1 MTLSAGG
8 LRLIRH
14 DVIFLGDTP
23 MARILALGLASALV
37 ALVGCEATQ
46 PKLGTD
52 SAKTAATGSAGGAAA
67 QNVNAKLGRCDKPSG
82 TIALVEDTGLDWY
95 RAYLDKY
102 RLGSTTPVLRLLIQQ
117 SNCFIVVERGRA
129 MANMQQERALQNSG
143 EMRQNSNF
151 GKGQMVAADY
161 SLTPEVLISARGT
174 SGLGAALGGFGG
186 RLGVLGA
193 VAGGIQTNESA
204 VMLTLVDNRSG
215 VQVAAAEGSSS
226 NTDFN
231 LGAVL
236 IGSSGFGG
244 AGGYT
249 NTPQGKVVSAA
260 FTDAYNNIINAVK
273 NYSPQS
279 MGDRGM
285 GTGGRLA
292 VEGASQPN
300 GAPVAASAAAAPPPA
315 VVPTNYTISMRDAQ
329 VKLNSLSYNVGAP
342 DGQLGRNTVAQLR
355 NFQRDRRIAVTGQ
368 LDQATMN
375 ELAK

>member
-1 MTLSAGG
+1 MS
-8 LRLIRH
+8 
-14 DVIFLGDTP
+14 
-23 MARILALGLASALV
+23 RILALGLASALV

-52 SAKTAATGSAGGAAA
+52 SAKTAATGSTGGAAA
-67 QNVNAKLGRCDKPSG
+67 QNVNAKLGRCDKPAG

-236 IGSSGFGG
+236 VGSSGFGG

-249 NTPQGKVVSAA
+249 STPQGKVVTAA
-260 FTDAYNNIINAVK
+260 FTDAYNNIIGAVK

-300 GAPVAASAAAAPPPA
+300 GASVQASQAAGPQGANA
-315 VVPTNYTISMRDAQ
+315 NISVRDAQ
-329 VKLNSLSYNVGAP
+329 VKLNQLSYNVGAP
-342 DGQLGRNTVAQLR
+342 DGQMGKNTVAQIR
-355 NFQRDRRIAVTGQ
+355 AFQRDRRLSISGQ

>member
-1 MTLSAGG
+1 MTLCWLA
-8 LRLIRH
+8 LRLNRYNDKFSGETH
-14 DVIFLGDTP
+14 
-23 MARILALGLASALV
+23 MSRILALSLASALI
-37 ALVGCEATQ
+37 ALVGCDATQ
-46 PKLGTD
+46 PKIGSD

-67 QNVNAKLGRCDKPSG
+67 QNVNAKLGRCDKPAG
-82 TIALVEDTGLDWY
+82 TIALVEDTSLDWY

-236 IGSSGFGG
+236 VGSSGFGG

-249 NTPQGKVVSAA
+249 STPQGKVVTAA
-260 FTDAYNNIINAVK
+260 FTDAYNNIIGAVK

-285 GTGGRLA
+285 GTGGRLT
-292 VEGASQPN
+292 VEGGSQQQGASVQSSQAAGPQ
-300 GAPVAASAAAAPPPA
+300 GANANMSV
-315 VVPTNYTISMRDAQ
+315 RDAQ
-329 VKLNSLSYNVGAP
+329 IKLNQLSYNVGTP
-342 DGQLGRNTVAQLR
+342 DGQLGKNTVAQIR
-355 NFQRDRRIAVTGQ
+355 SFQRDRRLTVNGQ

>member
-1 MTLSAGG
+1 MS
-8 LRLIRH
+8 
-14 DVIFLGDTP
+14 
-23 MARILALGLASALV
+23 RILALGLASVVV
-37 ALVGCEATQ
+37 ALVGCEASQ
-46 PKLGTD
+46 PKVGSD
-52 SAKTAATGSAGGAAA
+52 QARTAATGSAGGAAA
-67 QNVNAKLGRCDKPSG
+67 QNVNSKLGRCDRPAG
-82 TIALVEDTGLDWY
+82 TIALVEDTSLDWY
-95 RAYLDKY
+95 RAYMDKY
-102 RLGSTTPVLRLLIQQ
+102 RLGSTSPVLRLLIQQ

-161 SLTPEVLISARGT
+161 SLTPEVLMSARGT

-186 RLGVLGA
+186 RLGALGA
-193 VAGGIQTNESA
+193 IAGGIQTNEAA

-236 IGSSGFGG
+236 VGSSGFGG

-249 NTPQGKVVSAA
+249 NTPQGKVVTAA
-260 FTDAYNNIINAVK
+260 FTDAYNNIITAVR
-273 NYSPQS
+273 NYAPQS

-285 GTGGRLA
+285 GTGGRLT
-292 VEGASQPN
+292 VEGSSQQQGASVQASQAA
-300 GAPVAASAAAAPPPA
+300 GASSNPAANANMS
-315 VVPTNYTISMRDAQ
+315 VRDAQ
-329 VKLNSLSYNVGAP
+329 IKLNSLGYNVGAP
-342 DGQLGRNTVAQLR
+342 DGQLGRATLAGIR
-355 NFQRDRRIAVTGQ
+355 AFQRDRRLTISGQ
-368 LDQATMN
+368 LDQNTMN

>member
-1 MTLSAGG
+1 MSRIFALTLAAAA
-8 LRLIRH
+8 I
-14 DVIFLGDTP
+14 
-23 MARILALGLASALV
+23 ALA
-37 ALVGCEATQ
+37 GCEATQ
-46 PKLGTD
+46 PKIGSD

-67 QNVNAKLGRCDKPSG
+67 QNVNAKLGRCDRPAG
-82 TIALVEDTGLDWY
+82 TIALVEDTSLDWY
-95 RAYLDKY
+95 RAYMDKY
-102 RLGSTTPVLRLLIQQ
+102 RLGSTSPVLRLLIQQ

-161 SLTPEVLISARGT
+161 SLTPEVLMSARGT

-193 VAGGIQTNESA
+193 VAGGIQTNEAA

-236 IGSSGFGG
+236 VGSSGFGG

-249 NTPQGKVVSAA
+249 NTPQGKVVTAA
-260 FTDAYNNIINAVK
+260 FTDAYNNIINAVR

-285 GTGGRLA
+285 GTGGRLT
-292 VEGASQPN
+292 VEGSSQQQGASVQASQ
-300 GAPVAASAAAAPPPA
+300 AAGPSSNPAANANMS
-315 VVPTNYTISMRDAQ
+315 VRDAQ
-329 VKLNSLSYNVGAP
+329 NKLNALGYKVGAA
-342 DGQLGRNTVAQLR
+342 DGQLGRGTVAQIR
-355 NFQRDRRIAVTGQ
+355 AFQRDRRLTVNGQ

>member
-1 MTLSAGG
+1 MS
-8 LRLIRH
+8 
-14 DVIFLGDTP
+14 P
-23 MARILALGLASALV
+23 ILALGLASALV

-67 QNVNAKLGRCDKPSG
+67 QNVNAKLGRCDKPAG
-82 TIALVEDTGLDWY
+82 TLALVEDTSLDWY

-174 SGLGAALGGFGG
+174 SGLGSALGGFGG

-236 IGSSGFGG
+236 VGSSGFGG

-249 NTPQGKVVSAA
+249 STPQGKVVTAA
-260 FTDAYNNIINAVK
+260 FTDAYNNIIGAVK

-292 VEGASQPN
+292 VEGASQQQ
-300 GAPVAASAAAAPPPA
+300 GASVQASQAAGPSSNPAANANMS
-315 VVPTNYTISMRDAQ
+315 VRDAQ
-329 VKLNSLSYNVGAP
+329 IKLNQLSYNVGAP
-342 DGQLGRNTVAQLR
+342 DGQLGRNTVAQIR
-355 NFQRDRRIAVTGQ
+355 AFQRDRRLTVNGQ

>member
-1 MTLSAGG
+1 MS
-8 LRLIRH
+8 R
-14 DVIFLGDTP
+14 IF
-23 MARILALGLASALV
+23 AFSLV
-37 ALVGCEATQ
+37 AVAVVLAGCEASQ
-46 PKLGTD
+46 PKVGSD
-52 SAKTAATGSAGGAAA
+52 QARTAATGSAGGAAA
-67 QNVNAKLGRCDKPSG
+67 QNVNAKLGRCDRPAG
-82 TIALVEDTGLDWY
+82 TIALVEDTSLDWY
-95 RAYLDKY
+95 RAYMDKY
-102 RLGSTTPVLRLLIQQ
+102 RLGSTSPVLRLLIQQ

-129 MANMQQERALQNSG
+129 MANMQQERALQQSG

-161 SLTPEVLISARGT
+161 SLTPEVLMSARGT

-193 VAGGIQTNESA
+193 VAGGIQTNEAA

-236 IGSSGFGG
+236 VGSSGFGG

-249 NTPQGKVVSAA
+249 NTPQGKVVTAA
-260 FTDAYNNIINAVK
+260 FTDAYNNIITAVR

-285 GTGGRLA
+285 GTGGRLT
-292 VEGASQPN
+292 VEGSSQQQGASVQASQ
-300 GAPVAASAAAAPPPA
+300 AAGPSSNPA
-315 VVPTNYTISMRDAQ
+315 QNANLSVRDVQ
-329 VKLNSLSYNVGAP
+329 VKLNQLGYNVGAP
-342 DGQLGRNTVAQLR
+342 DGQLGRATVAGIR
-355 NFQRDRRIAVTGQ
+355 AFQRDRRLTISGQ

>member
-1 MTLSAGG
+1 MMS
-8 LRLIRH
+8 
-14 DVIFLGDTP
+14 
-23 MARILALGLASALV
+23 RILTMSLVAAAV
-37 ALVGCEATQ
+37 ALVGCEASA
-46 PKLGTD
+46 PKMGSE
-52 SAKTAATGSAGGAAA
+52 SAKTTATGSAGGASA
-67 QNVNAKLGRCDKPSG
+67 QNVNAKLGRCDRPAG
-82 TIALVEDTGLDWY
+82 TVALVEDSSLDWY
-95 RAYLDKY
+95 RAYYEKY

-143 EMRQNSNF
+143 ELRNNSNF
-151 GKGQMVAADY
+151 GKGQMVSADY
-161 SLTPEVLISARGT
+161 SLTPEVLMSARGT
-174 SGLGAALGGFGG
+174 SGLGGALGGLG
-186 RLGVLGA
+186 RRAGIIGA
-193 VAGGIQTNESA
+193 IAGGISTNEAA

-231 LGAVL
+231 LGAV
-236 IGSSGFGG
+236 IVGSSGFGG

-249 NTPQGKVVSAA
+249 NTPQGKVVTAA
-260 FTDAYNNIINAVK
+260 FTDAYNNIIGAVK

-292 VEGASQPN
+292 VEGASQPQ
-300 GAPVAASAAAAPPPA
+300 GAPVATSQAAGAGPA
-315 VVPTNYTISMRDAQ
+315 VSMSVRDAQ
-329 VKLNSLSYNVGAP
+329 NKLNQLGYNVGAP
-342 DGQLGRNTVAQLR
+342 DGQMGRNTVAQLR
-355 NFQRDRRIAVTGQ
+355 AFQRDRRLSINGQ

>member
-1 MTLSAGG
+1 MS
-8 LRLIRH
+8 
-14 DVIFLGDTP
+14 
-23 MARILALGLASALV
+23 RILALSLVGAAL
-37 ALVGCEATQ
+37 ALVGCDATQ
-46 PKLGTD
+46 PKIGSD
-52 SAKTAATGSAGGAAA
+52 QARTAATGSAGGAAA
-67 QNVNAKLGRCDKPSG
+67 QNVNAKLGRCDRPAG
-82 TIALVEDTGLDWY
+82 TIALVEDNTLDWY
-95 RAYLDKY
+95 RAYADRY
-102 RLGSTTPVLRLLIQQ
+102 RLGSTSPVLRLLIQQ

-143 EMRQNSNF
+143 EMRDNSNF

-161 SLTPEVLISARGT
+161 SLTPEVLMSARGT
-174 SGLGAALGGFGG
+174 SGLGGALGGFGG

-193 VAGGIQTNESA
+193 VAGGIQTNEAA

-236 IGSSGFGG
+236 IGSNGFGG

-249 NTPQGKVVSAA
+249 NTPQGKVVTAA
-260 FTDAYNNIINAVK
+260 FTDSYNNIVNAVK

-279 MGDRGM
+279 MGDRGL

-292 VEGASQPN
+292 VEGASQPQ
-300 GAPVAASAAAAPPPA
+300 GASVQSSQAAGPQSANA
-315 VVPTNYTISMRDAQ
+315 NMSIRDAQ
-329 VKLNSLSYNVGAP
+329 VKLNQLGYNVGTP
-342 DGQLGRNTVAQLR
+342 DGQLGKNTVAQLR
-355 NFQRDRRIAVTGQ
+355 SFQRDRRVTITGQ
-368 LDQATMN
+368 LDQSTTN

>member
-1 MTLSAGG
+1 MSKLLTMS
-8 LRLIRH
+8 
-14 DVIFLGDTP
+14 
-23 MARILALGLASALV
+23 LV
-37 ALVGCEATQ
+37 AAAVVLVGCEASA
-46 PKLGTD
+46 PKMGSE
-52 SAKTAATGSAGGAAA
+52 SAKTTATGSAGGAAA
-67 QNVNAKLGRCDKPSG
+67 QNVNSKLGRCDRPAG
-82 TIALVEDTGLDWY
+82 TIALVEDTSLDWY

-102 RLGSTTPVLRLLIQQ
+102 RLGATSPVLRLLIQQ

-143 EMRQNSNF
+143 ELRQNSNF
-151 GKGQMVAADY
+151 GKGQMVSADY
-161 SLTPEVLISARGT
+161 SLTPEVLMSARGT

-186 RLGVLGA
+186 RLGALGA
-193 VAGGIQTNESA
+193 IAGGIQTNEAA

-231 LGAVL
+231 LGAILV
-236 IGSSGFGG
+236 GSSGFGG

-249 NTPQGKVVSAA
+249 NTPQGKVVTAA

-285 GTGGRLA
+285 GTGGRLG
-292 VEGASQPN
+292 VEGSSQPN
-300 GAPVAASAAAAPPPA
+300 GAPVAQSSAAGAGGGTMS
-315 VVPTNYTISMRDAQ
+315 VRDAQ
-329 VKLNSLSYNVGAP
+329 NKLNQLGYAVGTA
-342 DGQLGRNTVAQLR
+342 DGQMGRRTVEQLR
-355 NFQRDRRIAVTGQ
+355 AFQRDRRLSITGQ

>member
-1 MTLSAGG
+1 MS
-8 LRLIRH
+8 
-14 DVIFLGDTP
+14 
-23 MARILALGLASALV
+23 RILTLGLTAAAL
-37 ALVGCEATQ
+37 ALVGCEATA
-46 PKLGTD
+46 PKMGTD
-52 SAKTAATGSAGGAAA
+52 SAKTTATGSAGGAGA
-67 QNVNAKLGRCDKPSG
+67 QNVNAKLGRCDRPAG
-82 TIALVEDTGLDWY
+82 TIALVEDTSLDWY

-129 MANMQQERALQNSG
+129 MANMQQERALQSSG

-174 SGLGAALGGFGG
+174 SGLGAGLAGMGG

-193 VAGGIQTNESA
+193 IAGGIQTNESA

-226 NTDFN
+226 NTDFS
-231 LGAVL
+231 LGAILV
-236 IGSSGFGG
+236 GSSGVGG

-249 NTPQGKVVSAA
+249 NTPQGKVVAAA

-273 NYSPQS
+273 NYTPQT

-285 GTGGRLA
+285 GTGGRLT
-292 VEGASQPN
+292 VDGGSQQQGASIASSQ
-300 GAPVAASAAAAPPPA
+300 AAGPAAANASM
-315 VVPTNYTISMRDAQ
+315 SMRDAQ
-329 VKLNSLSYNVGAP
+329 AKLNQLGYNVGTP
-342 DGQLGRNTVAQLR
+342 DGQMGRKTVEQLR
-355 NFQRDRRIAVTGQ
+355 AFQRDRRISTTGQ

>member
-1 MTLSAGG
+1 MSRIFALTLAA
-8 LRLIRH
+8 
-14 DVIFLGDTP
+14 V
-23 MARILALGLASALV
+23 AV
-37 ALVGCEATQ
+37 ALAGCEASNPVMGSQ
-46 PKLGTD
+46 
-52 SAKTAATGSAGGAAA
+52 SAKTTATGSTGGAAA
-67 QNVNAKLGRCDKPSG
+67 QNVNAALGRCDRPAG
-82 TIALVEDTGLDWY
+82 TIALVEDTNLDWY
-95 RAYLDKY
+95 RAYASQY
-102 RLGSTTPVLRLLIQQ
+102 RLGATTPVLRLLIQQ

-161 SLTPEVLISARGT
+161 SLTPEVLMSARGT

-193 VAGGIQTNESA
+193 VAGGIRTNEAA

-236 IGSSGFGG
+236 VGSNGLGG

-249 NTPQGKVVSAA
+249 NTPQGKVVTAA
-260 FTDAYNNIINAVK
+260 FTDAYNNIITAVR

-292 VEGASQPN
+292 VEGASQQQ
-300 GAPVAASAAAAPPPA
+300 GASVQASQAAGPSSNPAANANMS
-315 VVPTNYTISMRDAQ
+315 VRDAQ
-329 VKLNSLSYNVGAP
+329 VKLNALGYNVGAA
-342 DGQLGRNTVAQLR
+342 DGQLGRGTVAQIR
-355 NFQRDRRIAVTGQ
+355 AFQRDRRLTVNGQ

>member
-1 MTLSAGG
+1 MS
-8 LRLIRH
+8 
-14 DVIFLGDTP
+14 
-23 MARILALGLASALV
+23 RILALGLASALV

-46 PKLGTD
+46 PKIGSE

-82 TIALVEDTGLDWY
+82 TIALVEDQGLDWY
-95 RAYLDKY
+95 RAYVTQY
-102 RLGSTTPVLRLLIQQ
+102 RLTSTTPVLRLLIQQ

-161 SLTPEVLISARGT
+161 SLTPEVLMSARGT
-174 SGLGAALGGFGG
+174 SGLGGALGGLGG

-193 VAGGIQTNESA
+193 IAGGISTNEAA
-204 VMLTLVDNRSG
+204 VMLTLVGNRSG

-236 IGSSGFGG
+236 VGSSGFGG

-249 NTPQGKVVSAA
+249 NTPQGKVVTAA
-260 FTDAYNNIINAVK
+260 FTDAYNNIIGAVK

-292 VEGASQPN
+292 VEGASQPS
-300 GAPVAASAAAAPPPA
+300 GAPVAASAATAPAAIA
-315 VVPTNYTISMRDAQ
+315 TTNYTMSMRDAQ
-329 VKLNSLSYNVGAP
+329 VKLNSLGYNVGAP
-342 DGQLGRNTVAQLR
+342 DGQLGKNTVAQLR
-355 NFQRDRRIAVTGQ
+355 SFQRDRRISITGQ
-368 LDQATMN
+368 LDQNTMN

>member
-1 MTLSAGG
+1 MS
-8 LRLIRH
+8 
-14 DVIFLGDTP
+14 
-23 MARILALGLASALV
+23 RILALSLIGAAL
-37 ALVGCEATQ
+37 ALVGCDATQ
-46 PKLGTD
+46 PKIGSD
-52 SAKTAATGSAGGAAA
+52 QARTAATGSAGGAAA
-67 QNVNAKLGRCDKPSG
+67 QNVNAKLGRCDRPAG
-82 TIALVEDTGLDWY
+82 TLALVEDNTLDWY
-95 RAYLDKY
+95 RAYTDKY
-102 RLGSTTPVLRLLIQQ
+102 RLGSTSPVLRLLIQQ

-143 EMRQNSNF
+143 EMRNNSNF

-161 SLTPEVLISARGT
+161 SLTPEVLMSARGT
-174 SGLGAALGGFGG
+174 SGLGGALGGFGG

-193 VAGGIQTNESA
+193 VVGGIQTNEAA

-236 IGSSGFGG
+236 IGSNGFGG

-249 NTPQGKVVSAA
+249 NTPQGKVVTAA
-260 FTDAYNNIINAVK
+260 FTDSYNNIVNAVK

-292 VEGASQPN
+292 VEGASQPQ
-300 GAPVAASAAAAPPPA
+300 GAPLQASQ
-315 VVPTNYTISMRDAQ
+315 PTSTQSVNANLSLRDAQ
-329 VKLNSLSYNVGAP
+329 VKLNQLGYSVGTP
-342 DGQLGRNTVAQLR
+342 DGQLGKNTVAQLR
-355 NFQRDRRIAVTGQ
+355 AFQRDRRVPISGQ
-368 LDQATMN
+368 LDQSTMN

>member
-1 MTLSAGG
+1 MS
-8 LRLIRH
+8 RLLTMSL
-14 DVIFLGDTP
+14 V
-23 MARILALGLASALV
+23 AAAV
-37 ALVGCEATQ
+37 ALVGCEASA
-46 PKLGTD
+46 PKMGSE
-52 SAKTAATGSAGGAAA
+52 SAKTTATGSAGGASA
-67 QNVNAKLGRCDKPSG
+67 QNVNSKLGRCDRPAG
-82 TIALVEDTGLDWY
+82 TIALVEDTSLDWY

-143 EMRQNSNF
+143 ELRNNSNF
-151 GKGQMVAADY
+151 GKGQMVSADY

-174 SGLGAALGGFGG
+174 SGLGAGLAGMGG
-186 RLGVLGA
+186 RLGLLGA
-193 VAGGIQTNESA
+193 VAGGIQTNEAA

-226 NTDFN
+226 NTDFS

-236 IGSSGFGG
+236 VGSSGVGG

-285 GTGGRLA
+285 GTGGVWRLKVHRNPRVRRWPQA
-292 VEGASQPN
+292 PQQAQPAQRCRCATRRPSSTSSATTLARPMGNSASVRWIRF
-300 GAPVAASAAAAPPPA
+300 ARSSVIVA
-315 VVPTNYTISMRDAQ
+315 
-329 VKLNSLSYNVGAP
+329 
-342 DGQLGRNTVAQLR
+342 
-355 NFQRDRRIAVTGQ
+355 
-368 LDQATMN
+368 
-375 ELAK
+375 